1 MEGDGYNANVPA
13 NSPTPN
19 PVGPYAL
26 SLVENI
32 DRLHLDIGRV
42 VSIHM
47 PPDDRKVTMQEV
59 LKAIGRANS
68 TN

>member
-1 MEGDGYNANVPA
+1 MPA

-19 PVGPYAL
+19 PVGPYTVN
-26 SLVENI
+26 LVETLN
-32 DRLHLDIGRV
+32 RLKLDVQRV

-59 LKAIGRANS
+59 LKAIGQTTG